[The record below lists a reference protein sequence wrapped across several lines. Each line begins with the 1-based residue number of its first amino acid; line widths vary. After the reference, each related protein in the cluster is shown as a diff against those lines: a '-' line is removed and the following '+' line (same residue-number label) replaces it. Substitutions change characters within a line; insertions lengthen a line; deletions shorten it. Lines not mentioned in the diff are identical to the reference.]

1 LHEHF
6 FFALDEK
13 EYVKN
18 LWYIHNM

>member
-6 FFALDEK
+6 FFAQDEK